1 MFLVPFLLK
10 YVLNPKH
17 ADSTYV
23 SDPVKAAA
31 DKDQRGAAQDSE
43 ELHYEKS
50 HSKTSAIQSSIKK
63 KAVSPQ
69 FEEVTLFN
77 RVLLANNLQ
86 VHSSIKGDGNCLFRA
101 VEAQLK
107 KLGIF
112 TSHTYE
118 SLRKVAVEELGGR
131 QSNLK
136 GFFENGNVGNYL
148 QTMSK
153 DGEWGGEPEIVALAS
168 VLKININVVTPS
180 EDLDRAILSYGNSK
194 DPTILLGLC
203 NGHYCSL
210 EPMSREEKDGPVRL
224 STNLLT
230 DRDIDCLRSTKF
242 QENFPYKPSEEEQPR
257 YQQELD
263 SVTRRFSEARVD
275 LKNLE
280 AENAGLRH
288 HIKTVEMSNYK
299 VQKGLRELE
308 KLLVRHKVVEE
319 DGCSAEKNAVL
330 PSEVRTLQTVRS
342 KVRELIRESEKLF
355 IHKTVEDDEGS
366 MAKPIAYVVPV
377 VRQWD
382 PDSSSGSN
390 SSTEASSAGYNGSNE
405 SDSSSSEA
413 SQ

>member
-1 MFLVPFLLK
+1 MRSLIV
-10 YVLNPKH
+10 KH
-17 ADSTYV
+17 
-23 SDPVKAAA
+23 
-31 DKDQRGAAQDSE
+31 
-43 ELHYEKS
+43 L
-50 HSKTSAIQSSIKK
+50 
-63 KAVSPQ
+63 Q
-69 FEEVTLFN
+69 F
-77 RVLLANNLQ
+77 
-86 VHSSIKGDGNCLFRA
+86 K
-101 VEAQLK
+101 
-107 KLGIF
+107 
-112 TSHTYE
+112 
-118 SLRKVAVEELGGR
+118 
-131 QSNLK
+131 SNLK

-194 DPTILLGLC
+194 DPTILLGLY

-242 QENFPYKPSEEEQPR
+242 QENSPSKPSEEEQPR

-355 IHKTVEDDEGS
+355 IHTVEDDEGS

-382 PDSSSGSN
+382 PDSSS
-390 SSTEASSAGYNGSNE
+390 EWDSA
-405 SDSSSSEA
+405 SSEA
-413 SQ
+413 SEYHSAQ